1 MKMKFAL
8 SDYFNFKNDGNELHF
23 DIYIYEVYHDLFK
36 KINIPYDAMLNEVD
50 DEEKTKEYVD
60 KINLKIKELVNE
72 IKFEITD
79 LDLINEKNKV
89 GLDFKNITFNNEK
102 FAKQI
107 GVDIEKV
114 EDIKKKIIQK
124 HKINVFFIETLYAKL
139 IEKIDK
145 KYIINEKR
153 PKIVASKNN
162 SFLPEL

>member
-8 SDYFNFKNDGNELHF
+8 SDYFNFKNDNNELHF

-36 KINIPYDAMLNEVD
+36 KINIPYDAMLNAAD

-60 KINLKIKELVNE
+60 KINLKIKELVNG
-72 IKFEITD
+72 IVFEITD

-89 GLDFKNITFNNEK
+89 GLDFKNISFSNEK

-107 GVDIEKV
+107 GIDIEKV

-139 IEKIDK
+139 IEKIDA